1 MLSSSTS
8 KTYHSMKCTQ
18 MCICLKNAMLR
29 EVHSSAGEPFQIPQ
43 DHSGLYHNVLYLL
56 QKEAHCREEATFH
69 ENCFIAMGIFFF
81 FTKDCFFFKLL
92 WEIRPGAYHATF
104 ERDLQVGYKIYIRN
118 CQNKYTVACSE
129 KRNVPSSLFFGFPP
143 FQAISGSPHRSAG
156 SHKVVPWK
164 PRNQETASS
173 S

>member
-1 MLSSSTS
+1 M
-8 KTYHSMKCTQ
+8 
-18 MCICLKNAMLR
+18 A
-29 EVHSSAGEPFQIPQ
+29 
-43 DHSGLYHNVLYLL
+43 
-56 QKEAHCREEATFH
+56 
-69 ENCFIAMGIFFF
+69 IFFLQGIAF
-81 FTKDCFFFKLL
+81 FETALGK
-92 WEIRPGAYHATF
+92 IRPGVYHATF

-118 CQNKYTVACSE
+118 CQNKYTVACCSE
-129 KRNVPSSLFFGFPP
+129 KKNVPSSLFFGFLP